1 MHHDFFDGIEQVK
14 LKVDGGTASFPI
26 FYRDARMF
34 TIMLPANLLKLKRML
49 PDVRFVPAQVAPGV
63 GAVGLTAFE
72 YYDTDIKPYNEFS
85 MEIFLNS
92 PYFAPVPGYNVL
104 RQYFARLYSV
114 YIYHLPVTTEIA
126 LRGGIDFYNYP
137 KFLAGIE
144 FSDTERR
151 ITCDLSRDGE
161 NILTVSG
168 EKVRTGYLGEM
179 KFLCN
184 LYHFR
189 QPQLAEFKVN
199 VVEGSINWMPTDIS
213 CAFNTSSDIG
223 REFSDVVLG
232 DRALMYLYMPKIQA
246 ILYGPENYSMPLLD
260 RAMKAGLA
268 PQAARKAVAKKPP
281 ARKAAA
287 RKRTG
292 AK

>member
-1 MHHDFFDGIEQVK
+1 MHHDFFEGIEQVK
-14 LKVDGGTASFPI
+14 LKVDGGTAMFPI

-34 TIMLPANLLKLKRML
+34 TIMLPANFLKLRRML

-63 GAVGLTAFE
+63 GAVLLTAFE

-85 MEIFLNS
+85 MSIFLNS

-151 ITCDLSRDGE
+151 ITCGLSRDGE

-168 EKVRTGYLGEM
+168 EKVQTGYLGEM

-213 CAFNTSSDIG
+213 WAFNTSSDIG
-223 REFSDVVLG
+223 REFSDVILG

-268 PQAARKAVAKKPP
+268 PRP

-287 RKRTG
+287 KKPAVKKSGRVKR
-292 AK
+292 